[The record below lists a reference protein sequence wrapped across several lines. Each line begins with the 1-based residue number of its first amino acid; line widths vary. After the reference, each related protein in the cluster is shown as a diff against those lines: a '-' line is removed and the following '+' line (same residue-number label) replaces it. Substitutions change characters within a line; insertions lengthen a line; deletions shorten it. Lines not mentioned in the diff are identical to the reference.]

1 MFVYMLSSPLSLC
14 LRADVSYFLCCTR
27 ACNKGNRRRLH
38 AGNLSLPFPRY
49 FSPNREPVHRL
60 TITSFTVNGSVN
72 APRSSCRRKFHGK
85 GIKLKTFAPSCVIS
99 FPGVVVRYSRVLLK
113 VPGSSPTPLFFPFSF
128 FSLFVLLFS
137 INIS

>member
-1 MFVYMLSSPLSLC
+1 MFVYRLSSPLSLC

-72 APRSSCRRKFHGK
+72 APRSSCRWKFHGK
-85 GIKLKTFAPSCVIS
+85 DIKLTTFPHGYVIS
-99 FPGVVVRYSRVLLK
+99 LCGVVVRCSHVDYK
-113 VPGSSPTPLFFPFSF
+113 VPGSSPTQFFFFPFF
-128 FSLFVLLFS
+128 GCCFLL
-137 INIS
+137 IYT